1 MFDRGREVEEAN
13 APAEAMKGVR
23 GTEKCVSDRS
33 REKNQKK
40 RRLSGSS
47 ERIEWK
53 QKSNENRGRGQK
65 NECLTGAVAEV
76 QERMS
81 DGSFRRINGKR
92 HVSNGTFERIKGM
105 CPTGVVR

>member
-1 MFDRGREVEEAN
+1 MSPTRAAKRI
-13 APAEAMKGVR
+13 K
-23 GTEKCVSDRS
+23 RS
-33 REKNQKK
+33 G
-40 RRLSGSS
+40 RLSGSP

-65 NECLTGAVAEV
+65 KECLTGAVAEV

-92 HVSNGTFERIKGM
+92 HVPNRSCEMIQEEACFQQG
-105 CPTGVVR
+105 P